1 MTKNSIKF
9 SIHNLLLEDKIPQKA
24 LFASIKSEFK
34 VVNEQGPSGIAKFE
48 NADGY
53 IWMSARSG
61 RNYPY
66 SAEVLNIKTKEREDN
81 PRDPDQAELRIQGF
95 CLYNYETG
103 LLYTAGERGLDY
115 FKEMLR
121 SVNPSIKVR
130 NIYKTRKELIESLK
144 SIEKIRFV
152 AQEDLLT
159 WNKSLFSAP
168 RDALG
173 LGNPRQIKVEYKFP
187 YVKATE
193 KFKSFMKEKGFGGC
207 DDGTLKSLVVAGAY
221 QDGDKIISSTF
232 NLKNFESSI
241 TVNVSQSEDGMFQD
255 DEVKMALMGQIGL

>member
-1 MTKNSIKF
+1 MTKNCLKF
-9 SIHNLLLEDKIPQKA
+9 SVHNLLLGDKIPPKE
-24 LFASIKSEFK
+24 LFATVKDERTF
-34 VVNEQGPSGIAKFE
+34 VNEQGASGVARFE
-48 NADGY
+48 NTDAY

-66 SAEVLNIKTKEREDN
+66 SAEVLNIKTKEKENN
-81 PRDPDQAELRIQGF
+81 PRDPDQAELRTQGF
-95 CLYNYETG
+95 CLYYYETG
-103 LLYTAGERGLDY
+103 LLYASGERGLDY

-121 SVNPSIKVR
+121 TVNPDVKVR
-130 NIYKTRKELIESLK
+130 NIYKTRKELIDSLK

-159 WNKSLFSAP
+159 WNKSLFSTP
-168 RDALG
+168 SNSLG

-193 KFKSFMKEKGFGGC
+193 KFKSFMRDKGFAGC
-207 DDGTLKSLVVAGAY
+207 DDGTLKSLVVAGEY

-232 NLKNFESSI
+232 NLKNFETSI
-241 TVNVSQSEDGMFQD
+241 VVYVSQSEDGMFQD
-255 DEVKMALMGQIGL
+255 DEVKLALMGQIGL